1 MLNVIVFTE
10 TNAGVKLHVD
20 EKVLEYSSILAYF
33 HISPSDLNRLGTYQI
48 KFGHD
53 FQ

>member
-10 TNAGVKLHVD
+10 TNAGVKLCVD
-20 EKVLEYSSILAYF
+20 EKVLEYSSILVYI
-33 HISPSDLNRLGTYQI
+33 HISPSNLNRNSTYQI

-53 FQ
+53 F